1 MNKKTELGRVVLLV
15 NDYDEAFDF
24 YEKNLGC
31 KKFFD
36 LTDKKGLRY
45 LHIGFNSES
54 SAGIWFLKAKT
65 DEEKERVGNQ
75 TSGQPVFVLYTD
87 SFDDHLEK
95 LLENEVS
102 IVREPEITEEYML
115 LNFSDLYGNV
125 ITLVQLI
132 NT

>member
-1 MNKKTELGRVVLLV
+1 MNMKTELGRVVLLV

-24 YEKNLGC
+24 YEKNLG
-31 KKFFD
+31 
-36 LTDKKGLRY
+36 Y
-45 LHIGFNSES
+45 
-54 SAGIWFLKAKT
+54 KAKT

-125 ITLVQLI
+125 ITLVQLV